1 MYDTLDNRRYFMY
14 PFTVSMCKGID
25 GLSGVVRNQLGQNP
39 RNGDAFIFFN
49 KIKNYMKVLFYD
61 DNGYAMY
68 VKRIDFGRFQV
79 PAGRVDD
86 LGFYISR
93 LQLLQLIRGLRMDRI
108 IYCERSKNQ
117 VINPSKY
124 AGLTN

>member
-1 MYDTLDNRRYFMY
+1 MYDPLDNRRYFMY

-25 GLSGVVRNQLGQNP
+25 GLSGVVRSQLKQNP
-39 RNGDAFIFFN
+39 RCGDAFIFFN

-68 VKRIDFGRFQV
+68 VKRIDMGRFQV
-79 PAGRVDD
+79 PAGRADD

-93 LQLLQLIRGLRMDRI
+93 LQLLQLIRGLRMNCVFAQKRPEDQNI
-108 IYCERSKNQ
+108 IWGKNAPG
-117 VINPSKY
+117 VN
-124 AGLTN
+124 